1 MLFRPPKPVC
11 MTLNLAPMVD
21 VMMCLIIFF
30 LLGSS
35 LVLEE
40 TRPLELPHALAAAQI
55 ELSDIG
61 SRVVINVRPSA
72 ADDDQADFVVVGWD
86 GRQIVEQRLDP
97 DELERHLLRVAA
109 ASPNLGEVR
118 CVIRADRE
126 VAFTHVERVLRSA
139 GLAKIGRIVF
149 AANPGADPHGGP

>member
-1 MLFRPPKPVC
+1 MLFRPPKPVS

-40 TRPLELPHALAAAQI
+40 TRPLQLPSALAAAQI
-55 ELSDIG
+55 EMSELG
-61 SRVVINVRPSA
+61 SRVVVNVRKS
-72 ADDDQADFVVVGWD
+72 DTGDDQADYVVVGWD
-86 GRQIVEQRLDP
+86 GYQIVEQRLTP
-97 DELERHLLRVAA
+97 DELEKHLLRVAA
-109 ASPNLGEVR
+109 TAENIDDVR
-118 CVIRADRE
+118 CVVRADRD

-149 AANPGADPHGGP
+149 AANPDAEAGSP